1 MGAAGAEAVEDLRHR
16 DVRGR
21 FRRLLAHVLLC
32 FGRQMVVVTM
42 LYRSSGL
49 YYCQMLHGSTDEEV
63 HKHQR
68 HLENDRSIT
77 IWLCQ
82 PVTAPYTVKALNAV
96 SELVSAPK
104 VRRTLA
110 PTAPGRS
117 N

>member
-49 YYCQMLHGSTDEEV
+49 F
-63 HKHQR
+63 
-68 HLENDRSIT
+68 
-77 IWLCQ
+77 LCFFLS
-82 PVTAPYTVKALNAV
+82 LNAATTTTTTITFV
-96 SELVSAPK
+96 IFCRLFDPFD
-104 VRRTLA
+104 RTRDSTLLA
-110 PTAPGRS
+110 V
-117 N
+117 